1 MLFLGVD
8 LAWGD
13 INPSGVAALDAA
25 GRVLDAGRTVGLEET
40 LAWVDRVA
48 GPDALLFV
56 DAPLV
61 VENAAGMR
69 PCDRQ
74 TGQRYGRWWV
84 SANAVNLASPR
95 LAGVRLR
102 ERLCA
107 AGWRYTDGREGP
119 PEGQRV
125 VAESYP
131 YATLVGVPE
140 LGYDRRPAYKRAARG
155 TPAAQAWPVR
165 VAACDE
171 LIRRIAGLAGFDP
184 PVDLTSHPATRR
196 LVEEPSPPRWR
207 DYKPRE
213 DLLDAVICAWAA
225 AYWVRHGL
233 DRCQVLGL
241 SEGASDPVPYATII
255 VPARPEQRG

>member
-1 MLFLGVD
+1 VLFLGVD
-8 LAWGD
+8 LAWGEV
-13 INPSGVAALDAA
+13 NRSGVAALDAA
-25 GRVLDAGRTVGLEET
+25 GRLVDAGWTTGLDET
-40 LAWVDRVA
+40 AAWADRVA
-48 GPDALLFV
+48 APDALLFV

-61 VENAAGMR
+61 VENPAGMR
-69 PCDRQ
+69 LCDRQ

-107 AGWRYTDGREGP
+107 AGWRYSDGREGP
-119 PEGQRV
+119 PAGGRV
-125 VAESYP
+125 LAESYP

-140 LGYDRRPAYKRAARG
+140 LGYDRRPAYKRAKRG
-155 TPAAQAWPVR
+155 TAAAQAWPVR

-171 LIRRIAGLAGFDP
+171 LIRRIAALAAFDP
-184 PVDLTSHPATRR
+184 PVDLTSHPLTKR
-196 LVEEPSPPRWR
+196 LVAEPSPARWR

-225 AYWVRHGL
+225 AYWARHGTAK
-233 DRCQVLGL
+233 CQVLGL
-241 SEGASDPVPYATII
+241 PDEPPARPCATII
-255 VPARPEQRG
+255 VPARPEQRR